1 MALYKA
7 KLLPPEPA
15 HITQCFTGADS
26 RMTGEK
32 VPENGTV
39 CPKINRLKRPKGSAP
54 PSGSF
59 RNEIPSAVPKKT
71 ESSGSSDSL
80 GCEEAGS
87 EFVADDRKCSS
98 TRTNK
103 SSMSILHKSS
113 SSNRSPKLDVLL
125 LRKPLKQSKLEM
137 SAVKVHCPRLQ
148 LSVLKSTN
156 GAQCL
161 HISDSA
167 PDIIDLCGDEGSC
180 EHGSEQVTMVTSVNG
195 QGRYGRCDPPKATMK
210 DVTRTISPCASE
222 NHMERSGR
230 RAEFSKQIREDLLVQ
245 IQAQNR
251 HFPARTTENTDGPS
265 TPGCPVPGK
274 RKQEVEGHSEG
285 GLPKRRH
292 LQRDFSS
299 DALSTDA
306 SVNSDSPSRSR
317 LSVSRRKK
325 QARAA
330 FDACEPPPPISKRWD
345 DEVLWTEKYQPLRS
359 REVMG
364 NTASVRKLHG
374 WLKEWKIRADVEGRK
389 KTQEDRRMKA
399 ESSGLWDCGDFEGE
413 QGSVEKSQ
421 ELCSTTLIQGPTGVG
436 KTAAVYACARELGFQ
451 VFEVNSS
458 SLRSGQIILS
468 QLTEAT
474 QSHQVGEP
482 RCPTLPPPF
491 CDGHKAITVRL
502 PATARQDTSRKMM
515 AFSAKPC
522 GSSRMVSRARHVI
535 SPRVTLA
542 RSFKQSTEHP
552 QNAQGPGA
560 LTLSTAESSDA
571 TELGLL
577 SEDPVWN
584 REKTRPPLSLI
595 LFEEVD
601 LIFDTDVGFLT
612 AIKTLMLT
620 TKRPVILTTSD
631 PLFSQTFNGRFVEL
645 SFKSPPIESIGS
657 YLQCLCVVENVQPDP
672 EYISFL
678 LAENKGDIR
687 RSILALEL
695 WARSGG
701 GSTTPQLYKRVLSC
715 SSWLELESG
724 GCVDVLVDRWRTGRS
739 LFSSNLPV
747 LFAPPS
753 RASPYADQSTA
764 ETGGPTFLKMLG
776 RSPTLPNLEN
786 NEQRP
791 RKLSRLKRKKHQS
804 TGDVHKFT
812 HNQCSK
818 HAALSRDRFDQFP
831 SPKRHTCPS
840 AGETGE
846 LIFEESLSKLV
857 SCHLDS
863 LARFFETMSFLDSCL
878 CGPPSHAAGLGGPAS
893 LGYAGADVA
902 DSSLDE
908 PREEGVSPLNLVR
921 LYDLLA
927 VVEGLGFFQCRAE
940 VSEMRRRALKLKKGR
955 GGETWGTRPMAAL
968 TTLGSPCESD
978 DRFWQNEPCEPS
990 VIQKS
995 KEVLSKVLSS
1005 RAFCCHGNKKAVAM
1019 DYLPALHSICRL
1031 ERVKQQN
1038 EPRLSH
1044 YFRDIRLPLSKRTV
1058 HLLASD
1064 VYLQP

>member
-1 MALYKA
+1 MKFFIRCVHQSDI
-7 KLLPPEPA
+7 LLFFL
-15 HITQCFTGADS
+15 IW
-26 RMTGEK
+26 
-32 VPENGTV
+32 
-39 CPKINRLKRPKGSAP
+39 
-54 PSGSF
+54 SF
-59 RNEIPSAVPKKT
+59 V
-71 ESSGSSDSL
+71 
-80 GCEEAGS
+80 
-87 EFVADDRKCSS
+87 
-98 TRTNK
+98 
-103 SSMSILHKSS
+103 
-113 SSNRSPKLDVLL
+113 VL
-125 LRKPLKQSKLEM
+125 Q
-137 SAVKVHCPRLQ
+137 
-148 LSVLKSTN
+148 
-156 GAQCL
+156 
-161 HISDSA
+161 
-167 PDIIDLCGDEGSC
+167 
-180 EHGSEQVTMVTSVNG
+180 
-195 QGRYGRCDPPKATMK
+195 
-210 DVTRTISPCASE
+210 
-222 NHMERSGR
+222 RSGR

-251 HFPARTTENTDGPS
+251 HFPARHFFS
-265 TPGCPVPGK
+265 LLLS
-274 RKQEVEGHSEG
+274 RRS

-399 ESSGLWDCGDFEGE
+399 ESSLWDCGDFEGE

-502 PATARQDTSRKMM
+502 PATARE
-515 AFSAKPC
+515 
-522 GSSRMVSRARHVI
+522 ARHVI

-552 QNAQGPGA
+552 QNAQGMSTKYWPTLDFISKGSFNLTVGA
-560 LTLSTAESSDA
+560 FSFHRTGKYLKVLTAALQ
-571 TELGLL
+571 
-577 SEDPVWN
+577 
-584 REKTRPPLSLI
+584 
-595 LFEEVD
+595 VD

-645 SFKSPPIESIGS
+645 SFKSPPISIGS

-701 GSTTPQLYKRVLSC
+701 GSTTPQLYKRC